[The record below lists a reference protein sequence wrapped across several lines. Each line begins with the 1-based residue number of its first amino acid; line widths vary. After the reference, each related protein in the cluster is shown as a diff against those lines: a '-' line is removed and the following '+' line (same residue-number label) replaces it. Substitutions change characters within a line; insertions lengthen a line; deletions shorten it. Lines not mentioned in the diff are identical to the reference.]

1 MTRLKLFYLLYILG
15 GSFFF
20 FFFFFF
26 LVFQVLFLNFK
37 WKISSV
43 QTSAKYTHILFFF
56 FSFSGS
62 VIYMK
67 SGFILEYFSGSTK
80 QCGLYN
86 HLLPPYFTHR
96 VSHQKLNSSL
106 LNISLL
112 SLRCQV
118 LYSSTCIMGVP
129 GISIYHIGESL
140 PKLEDC
146 VGFVFFRIQIN
157 LAHDYLQR

>member
-1 MTRLKLFYLLYILG
+1 
-15 GSFFF
+15 
-20 FFFFFF
+20 
-26 LVFQVLFLNFK
+26 
-37 WKISSV
+37 
-43 QTSAKYTHILFFF
+43 
-56 FSFSGS
+56 
-62 VIYMK
+62 MK

-80 QCGLYN
+80 QYGLYN

-96 VSHQKLNSSL
+96 VSYQKLNSSL

-118 LYSSTCIMGVP
+118 LYSSTCIVEVP
-129 GISIYHIGESL
+129 GISIYHNGESL
-140 PKLEDC
+140 PNLEYC